1 MIGPLPHKKQEENTN
16 IWKTFYSFIK
26 YKGHFFMFANIYKV
40 ENEYRDNF
48 CIPQKTHRKLYTKDR
63 EYISFYMQTVM
74 LEGFTELDIYQDDQN
89 KIW

>member
-48 CIPQKTHRKLYTKDR
+48 CIP
-63 EYISFYMQTVM
+63 
-74 LEGFTELDIYQDDQN
+74 
-89 KIW
+89 